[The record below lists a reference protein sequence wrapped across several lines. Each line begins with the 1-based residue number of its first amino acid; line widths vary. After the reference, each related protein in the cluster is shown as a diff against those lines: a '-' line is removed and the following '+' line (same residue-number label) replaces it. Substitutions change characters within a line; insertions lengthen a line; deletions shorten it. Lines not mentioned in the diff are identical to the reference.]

1 MLGLPAAPS
10 FATFLTLTSGLGM
23 DEFNQIWIVGVGLQS
38 VQHAVLPERVQDC
51 DTFSGIAGLWCSC
64 VATYDFER
72 ERDQLEQRASC
83 RSEYRHLIPF
93 MFQLV
98 GSRNQWS
105 MLSFEHFSLGPQ
117 RGILLALV
125 DCLSNG
131 GSGYHCNQS
140 FLHGG
145 HEDRK
150 SVV

>member
-93 MFQLV
+93 MVTPYGDDWRFDR
-98 GSRNQWS
+98 SRSSADGENPVVYWDH
-105 MLSFEHFSLGPQ
+105 EQ
-117 RGILLALV
+117 REV
-125 DCLSNG
+125 
-131 GSGYHCNQS
+131 QS
-140 FLHGG
+140 ACPDFPVWLESRFVLEAFG
-145 HEDRK
+145 ER
-150 SVV
+150 